1 MSSSN
6 VLQYEDN
13 DNNQE
18 FSSINQQQQ
27 QQHISSNNNQQY
39 EENSYIDYDGQNI
52 DYTFI
57 PPNQNQSDSSSL
69 LNLHSS
75 FGLSEQFQD
84 YTTTSPVYVDT
95 TNFHYAM
102 NSSNIDTTDLSSNS
116 CDNLL
121 ANYLIN
127 SNPSHLLFDQNL
139 HSLNNQNSIT
149 TNNNNSY
156 ENSSNNV
163 NIENIND
170 INDINDDF
178 KLPPT
183 EKLKEKSIHSIN
195 NNNNIQK
202 STVEPSQQKGSEFLQ
217 FKPHEIITPV
227 YDSIEEKVSIGLTAK
242 LSGNF
247 FLSKPGPSLNKKDSI
262 ESNSPPPSLSNNN
275 NNNNN
280 VEGKDLSTLKSG
292 AAATKTSE
300 ISTPHTKILASSS
313 SSSSQE
319 KQEEFNPE
327 DSSNYELTFY
337 RRNLFLITANV
348 YNARRAKFVNIGGNK
363 HRIISLKTALS
374 VTGSDDTKQ
383 PKLLYTPPKAQSSAA
398 SVDNDG
404 KKDSKPVKLEEQE
417 PRVIQIPANP
427 LMDENS
433 IEWKRLQF
441 RSATAHNGRKKLQN
455 FFTISIKLIAELS
468 NGNTVTLI
476 KADSRPIIVRGRNPR
491 FYQSRVNISISD
503 GNNSRVSN
511 HSSSQQQATRRA
523 SSTLSTQTKQ
533 EPVTTS
539 SVSSVKDESLV
550 NIVSPPSEPLKLPQS
565 IVINQDTKK
574 RKHDLESKPSNK
586 RLRES
591 SEEEELSISPPKIHN
606 SDDDD
611 NVDWDN
617 NEEDDESNFLIET
630 GGSGYEYIE
639 PEPDYR
645 TSPVDPVY
653 VPHFVKHH
661 RFQNSSSNIIS
672 GNTVVAA
679 S

>member
-18 FSSINQQQQ
+18 FSSINQQQ

-57 PPNQNQSDSSSL
+57 SPNQNQSDSSSL

-75 FGLSEQFQD
+75 FELSDQLQG
-84 YTTTSPVYVDT
+84 YTTTTSPVYVDT

-102 NSSNIDTTDLSSNS
+102 NSSNIETTDLSSNS
-116 CDNLL
+116 CDNIL

-127 SNPSHLLFDQNL
+127 SNPSHLLFDQNI
-139 HSLNNQNSIT
+139 HNLNNQNTIT
-149 TNNNNSY
+149 TNNNSY

-170 INDINDDF
+170 INDNF

-183 EKLKEKSIHSIN
+183 ENLEEKSIHPIN
-195 NNNNIQK
+195 NNNNNHMKTIQK
-202 STVEPSQQKGSEFLQ
+202 STVEPSQQKGAEFLQ

-227 YDSIEEKVSIGLTAK
+227 YDSRGEKVSIGLTAK

-247 FLSKPGPSLNKKDSI
+247 FLSKPGPSLNKRDSI

-275 NNNNN
+275 NN
-280 VEGKDLSTLKSG
+280 VDGEGLSTTKSG

-313 SSSSQE
+313 QE
-319 KQEEFNPE
+319 KQEEFNLE

-348 YNARRAKFVNIGGNK
+348 YNARRAKFVNIGGIQ
-363 HRIISLKTALS
+363 HSIISLKTALS

-476 KADSRPIIVRGRNPR
+476 QADSRPIIVRGRNPR
-491 FYQSRVNISISD
+491 FYQNRVNISISD
-503 GNNSRVSN
+503 GSNSRVNNSLQQQ
-511 HSSSQQQATRRA
+511 QQQATSRRV
-523 SSTLSTQTKQ
+523 SSTLSTQIKQ
-533 EPVTTS
+533 EPPTP
-539 SVSSVKDESLV
+539 SVSTVKDESLV

-586 RLRES
+586 RLRGS
-591 SEEEELSISPPKIHN
+591 SEEEEELSISPPKIHN

-672 GNTVVAA
+672 GTTVVAA